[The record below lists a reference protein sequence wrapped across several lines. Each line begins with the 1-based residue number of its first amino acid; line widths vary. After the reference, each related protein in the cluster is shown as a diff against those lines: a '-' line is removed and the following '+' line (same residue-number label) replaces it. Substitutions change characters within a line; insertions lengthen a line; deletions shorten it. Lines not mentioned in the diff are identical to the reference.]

1 MHMQAWKPD
10 PLDVTVSGGKDIFF
24 NIFSYLARFSYSN
37 LFGLE
42 SLPIMGSLG
51 QSGETISPSFD
62 IPLG

>member
-1 MHMQAWKPD
+1 MHVQAWKPD
-10 PLDVTVSGGKDIFF
+10 PLDVTVSGGGRFF
-24 NIFSYLARFSYSN
+24 YNCLYFARFSYSN
-37 LFGLE
+37 LFCLE

>member
-10 PLDVTVSGGKDIFF
+10 PLDVTVSGGGHFF
-24 NIFSYLARFSYSN
+24 YTFLYFARFSYSN